1 MSQSPSPPSPPV
13 IGPAHFGSPERLLSA
28 IVDSSDDAIVSK
40 NLRGIVTSWNRGA
53 ERLFGYTA
61 EEMVGQPVLR
71 LFPPDRLEEEPK
83 ILAQLQR
90 GERVDHFDTQRVTKD
105 GRLIEV
111 SLTIS
116 PVRNAEGV
124 IVGASKIARDI
135 TARKKWE
142 EAMVSSRQKLEVL
155 NRLGTAII
163 AEHDMEKLVQ
173 AVTDGGREI
182 SEAAFGAFFYTVKRP
197 DQEAFMLYTLSGAP
211 REAFEKF
218 GMPRN
223 TPIFAPTFAGEGS
236 VRVGDVRKDPRYGQM
251 PPHHGMPAGHL
262 PVVSY
267 LAVPVVSMSGEVIG
281 GLFYGHPEP
290 DMFTEESEMFVKAL
304 AAQSAVAMDN
314 ARLYADLQERL
325 EAQQKAQEQARLS
338 AEEATRQS
346 RMKDE
351 FLATLSHELR
361 TPLQSILGW
370 TQLLLS
376 EECDAEE
383 VKQGI
388 EVIDRNANAQTRII
402 EDLLDMSRILSGKVR
417 LDVQRVELA
426 SLIEAAVESVRPA
439 AQSKNIK
446 LQAILD
452 PLAQPV
458 SGDPN
463 RLQQIFWNLLS
474 NAIKFTPAGGKVQIL
489 LERVNSHLE
498 VSVTDTGMGISADF
512 LPYVFERFRQ
522 ADASTTRRHGG
533 LGLGLAI
540 VKNLAELHG
549 GGVRAKSPGK
559 DQGTTFTIVL
569 PVAVLHPDPIPH
581 ERRHPDGPDGD
592 TVFAP
597 LPRLD
602 NLSVLVVD
610 DEEDARN
617 LLAIVLTKAG
627 ASVRTAGSVKQ
638 ALQLWRE
645 AVPEVLISDIGMPGE
660 DGHALIR
667 TIRALPERE
676 GRQVP
681 AIALSAYTRT
691 EDRIKAIS
699 AGFQMHLSK
708 PADGLELLTMV
719 SSLTAKAA
727 GL

>member
-1 MSQSPSPPSPPV
+1 MSESSSTPTLPD

-40 NLRGIVTSWNRGA
+40 NLQGIVTSWNRGA

-61 EEMVGQPVLR
+61 EEMVGSSITR
-71 LFPPDRLEEEPK
+71 LFPPDRQEEEPK

-105 GRLIEV
+105 GRVIEV
-111 SLTIS
+111 SLCIS
-116 PVRNAEGV
+116 PVRNVDGV

-135 TARKKWE
+135 TQRKLWE
-142 EAMVSSRQKLEVL
+142 EGMVMYRSRLEVL

-182 SEAAFGAFFYTVKRP
+182 SGAAFGAFFYTVKRP
-197 DQEAFMLYTLSGAP
+197 DQESFMLYTLSGAP

-236 VRVGDVRKDPRYGQM
+236 VRVGDVRADPRYGKM

-290 DMFTEESEMFVKAL
+290 DIFTEESEMFVKAL
-304 AAQSAVAMDN
+304 AAQAAVAMDN
-314 ARLYADLQERL
+314 ARLYGDLQERL
-325 EAQQKAQEQARLS
+325 EEQRKAQEQARLS

-417 LDVQRVELA
+417 LDVQRVDLA
-426 SLIEAAVESVRPA
+426 DLIEAAVESVRPA
-439 AQSKNIK
+439 AHGKDIR

-452 PLAQPV
+452 PLAKPV

-498 VSVTDTGMGISADF
+498 VSVTDTGMGIGADF

-569 PVAVLHPDPIPH
+569 PVAVLHSEPTTD
-581 ERRHPDGPDGD
+581 ERRHPGVPGNG
-592 TVFAP
+592 TVVSP
-597 LPRLD
+597 LPRLED
-602 NLSVLVVD
+602 LSVLVVD

-617 LLAIVLTKAG
+617 LLALVLAKAG
-627 ASVRTAGSVKQ
+627 ASVRTANSVKQ
-638 ALQLWRE
+638 ALQLWHER
-645 AVPEVLISDIGMPGE
+645 VPEVLISDIGMPGA
-660 DGHALIR
+660 DGYALIR
-667 TIRALPERE
+667 SIRSLPAEQ
-676 GRQVP
+676 GGLVP
-681 AIALSAYTRT
+681 AVALSAYTRT

-708 PADGLELLTMV
+708 PADGLELLTIV
-719 SSLTAKAA
+719 SSLTTKTT
-727 GL
+727 GQ